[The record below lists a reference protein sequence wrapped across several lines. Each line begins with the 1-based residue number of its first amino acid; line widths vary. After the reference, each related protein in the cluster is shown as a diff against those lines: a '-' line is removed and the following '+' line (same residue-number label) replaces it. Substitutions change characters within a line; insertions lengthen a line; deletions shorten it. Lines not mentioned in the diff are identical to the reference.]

1 MLARY
6 KILILSALLGTG
18 TVAFSGASLA
28 GGLPFAP
35 PTPDTNVGNAGII
48 QVIDRDRGHREWNR
62 KRHGNRCREAFG
74 NCRHFHGGY
83 YYESPWWTLPLVI
96 DGGSAYDDDDY
107 YDDGGYDELSDR
119 HVEWCLGRY
128 RSYNP
133 RTDTW
138 VSYSGEVHQCN
149 SPYA

>member
-6 KILILSALLGTG
+6 KTLILGALLGAG
-18 TVAFSGASLA
+18 TMAFSGASLA
-28 GGLPFAP
+28 GTVPFALL
-35 PTPDTNVGNAGII
+35 TSDTNAGDVGVI
-48 QVIDRDRGHREWNR
+48 QVVERDRGHREWNR

-83 YYESPWWTLPLVI
+83 YYETPWWTLPLII
-96 DGGSAYDDDDY
+96 DGGSRYDDDDY
-107 YDDGGYDELSDR
+107 DDLGDS
-119 HVEWCLGRY
+119 HVEWCLDRY

-133 RTDTW
+133 RTNTW
-138 VSYSGEVHQCN
+138 VSYSGEVRECR